1 MHEMNHHGVR
11 WALGACLTIGLALV
25 LAPASVAQTA
35 DGVTPAVE
43 DICTKWGFTGK
54 INGLCNAYC
63 EAMDCDAAEP
73 QASEQACTRV
83 LGKIEAAL
91 GETPFPTCED
101 VDDDGVPNGLDNC
114 PDDPNADQADADGDG
129 VGDACEAV
137 TCPCV
142 DVWDGPPYADDVH
155 VTGTPAVLPDT
166 LESTAC
172 TYNNFPQ
179 TDTAIRVTTPSG
191 LANFWAL
198 KITDLGGIDRCSSST
213 FGGDLA
219 LLETPIGSLFPETI
233 PGAPPAA
240 GGPMAACV
248 TLLEERGCVF
258 PQ

>member
-1 MHEMNHHGVR
+1 MKRNQQWVR
-11 WALGACLTIGLALV
+11 RALGACLTFGLALALP
-25 LAPASVAQTA
+25 LAALAQTA
-35 DGVTPAVE
+35 DEVTPAEE
-43 DICTKWGFTGK
+43 DICSKWGFTGK

-63 EAMDCDAAEP
+63 EAMDCDSAEP

-142 DVWDGPPYADDVH
+142 DVWDGPPYADDVD
-155 VTGTPAVLPDT
+155 VFTGTPAVLPDV

-172 TYNNFPQ
+172 TFNNVPQ
-179 TDTAIRVTTPSG
+179 QDTAILVSTPPG
-191 LANFWAL
+191 YLFVAL
-198 KITDLGGIDRCSSST
+198 KITDLGGIDRCSAGADI
-213 FGGDLA
+213 GGFA
-219 LLETPIGSLFPETI
+219 LLETPIGSLFPETL